1 MKHIEIIYYI
11 NAPER
16 KMLKDTGVYDGD
28 IETIIEIIGDDFE
41 TVDELQ
47 NRIRNHLE
55 IMNKVSVVTKYVI
68 RRFIN

>member
-16 KMLKDTGVYDGD
+16 KMLKDMGVYDGD

-47 NRIRNHLE
+47 NRIRKHSE
-55 IMNKVSVVTKYVI
+55 IVNRVSVVTKYVI
-68 RRFIN
+68 TRFMN